1 VVSVARRPG
10 FLTPPMTHRSSLGV
24 QFSSFVIAL
33 VSSTASAQAVRAG
46 DGVQGSV
53 RFIENLGQW
62 PADVQFAADFGGV
75 MARAECG
82 GLGFHSVSAS
92 GEGHYVR
99 LVFPGAGPIPQPR
112 GVNALPGV
120 HHYYL
125 GNDPSRWQ
133 RNARAFARVEYAGV
147 YPGVDL
153 VLYANQGRPK
163 YDLILA
169 PGVEPSTVRARWLGA
184 DEVQTSTGGV
194 GLLLGSAALQE
205 MPVVAWQPRG
215 KASRRPVSCS
225 WEDLGNGELV
235 LRATDLDPS
244 LPLVVDPELVWST
257 YLGSSVG
264 GSASDWSIRP
274 AVDSQGDVHV
284 VGATRGLD
292 FPVTPGAFHIA
303 LGSVPEWCTLT
314 KLRSQD
320 GQAVFSSVFGG
331 STYNRGNDVSA
342 DPWGRSVV
350 VGNTNSHDFPLTA
363 GSYDPDFTG
372 EVGGF
377 VLRFSPYGDQL
388 EFGTILEPV
397 SGLARAQACA
407 SKPNGSTVVAGHF
420 DGPQFPSTMPPLGTL
435 GTGPSPAGAYVLEL
449 NASGTGVTWARQ
461 IGSIATVMDFAVAPD
476 GTLTLA
482 GYTHSRQFPTTPGV
496 FQPTM
501 SGFTNMNA
509 FVSRLSPDAQDL
521 IWSTFLGG
529 SQPNEEDIVLGV
541 GLDAFGGVALGIQTN
556 SASFPTTPGTLRP
569 EPPPAD
575 QGTAWAAGVL
585 CRLSSDA
592 SRLIYSTFT
601 TTSSSVGGFT
611 YPRVDASG
619 VVTIIGAAGSMFPGT
634 PGAYDE
640 VYGPGQQ
647 FQIARLDPYGRR
659 FLHLTHVGGTGQ
671 NYVYE
676 IAESPAGRVTV
687 VGEVLAP
694 GGLPTTPGSF
704 QPDFAGG
711 FSDAFVTTMYLDV
724 AGVTEIGPG
733 TPACHGAIRAAALR
747 KPSPGAAD
755 FGLYCS
761 GAPQNARG
769 ALLVGRP
776 RSSPVVFGGAD
787 IHVDRSA
794 GWRMLRVHTD
804 EFGYVESSLPI
815 PALIPGSTY
824 AVQYVFQNQEECQGT
839 GRLSSSP
846 GLRLVIQQP

>member
-1 VVSVARRPG
+1 MPI
-10 FLTPPMTHRSSLGV
+10 RSLFAAP
-24 QFSSFVIAL
+24 FSCCVIAL
-33 VSSTASAQAVRAG
+33 VSSASAAQDVRAR
-46 DGVQGSV
+46 DGAHGSV

-62 PADVQFAADFGGV
+62 PADVQFAADVGGV

-133 RNARAFARVEYAGV
+133 RNARAFARVEYADV

-153 VLYANQGRPK
+153 VLYGNEGRPK
-163 YDLILA
+163 YDLVLA
-169 PGVEPSTVRARWLGA
+169 PGVDPSVVRARWLGA
-184 DEVQTSTGGV
+184 DDVQASSGGV
-194 GLLLGSAALQE
+194 GLLLGSASLQE
-205 MPVVAWQPRG
+205 MPVVAWQPLG
-215 KASRRPVSCS
+215 DASRRSVSCA
-225 WEDLGNGELV
+225 WVDLGNGEL
-235 LRATDLDPS
+235 LLHAADLDPS

-264 GSASDWSIRP
+264 GSARDWSIRP
-274 AVDSQGDVHV
+274 AIDSQGDVHV
-284 VGATRGLD
+284 LGATRGLD
-292 FPVTPGAFHIA
+292 FPVTPGAFHVA
-303 LGSVPEWCTLT
+303 LGGVPSEWCTLT
-314 KLRSQD
+314 KLRSLD

-342 DPWGRSVV
+342 DAWGRSVV
-350 VGNTNSHDFPLTA
+350 VGNTRSHNFPLTA
-363 GSYDPDFTG
+363 GAYDSDFTG
-372 EVGGF
+372 EEGGF
-377 VLRFSPYGDQL
+377 VLRFSPSGDQL
-388 EFGTILEPV
+388 EFGTILEAV
-397 SGLARAQACA
+397 NGLGRAQACA
-407 SKPNGSTVVAGHF
+407 SKPDGSTVVAGSF
-420 DGPQFPSTMPPLGTL
+420 AGDQFPSTMPHLGIIETL
-435 GTGPSPAGAYVLEL
+435 PYPNGAFILEL
-449 NASGTGVTWARQ
+449 NASGTAVTWARQ
-461 IGSIATVMDFAVAPD
+461 IGSQASVQDFVLSPD
-476 GTLTLA
+476 GTVTLA
-482 GYTHSRQFPTTPGV
+482 GLTYSRQFPTTPGV
-496 FQPTM
+496 FQATM
-501 SGFTNMNA
+501 AGFTLTNA
-509 FVSRLSPDAQDL
+509 FVTRLSPDAQDL

-529 SQPNEEDIVLGV
+529 SQPSELDIVF
-541 GLDAFGGVALGIQTN
+541 GLSLDSFGGVAVGVQTN
-556 SASFPTTPGTLRP
+556 SMSFPTTPGTICP
-569 EPPPAD
+569 GPPAT
-575 QGTAWAAGVL
+575 QGAWAAGVL
-585 CRLSSDA
+585 CRISSDA

-601 TTSSSVGGFT
+601 TTSPYVVGFGA
-611 YPRVDASG
+611 PVVDASG
-619 VVTIIGAAGSMFPGT
+619 VVTIIGGAGSMFPGT

-659 FLHLTHVGGTGQ
+659 FLHLTHVGGAGQ
-671 NYVYE
+671 NIVNE
-676 IAESPAGRVTV
+676 IAETPAGRVTV

-711 FSDAFVTTMYLDV
+711 FSDAFVTTMSLDV

-747 KPSPGAAD
+747 KPTPSASD

-761 GAPQNARG
+761 GAPQNSRG

-787 IHVDRSA
+787 VHVDRSA
-794 GWRMLRVHTD
+794 GWRMLTVRTD

-815 PALIPGSTY
+815 PALTPGTTY
-824 AVQYVFQNQEECQGT
+824 AVQYVFVNQADCQGP